1 MALSQD
7 IKERIFAA
15 ADALHAASETGEFPS
30 VEAVRQESRAGMN
43 NVVEAMK
50 EWRQN
55 QRKQVQA
62 VREPLP
68 VELHGVVQSMG
79 QSLWE
84 TAQQLANE
92 SLDAAKVAFETE
104 KSDLI
109 QLSAEQSEAFE
120 TQAAEL
126 DKAQRHIAELE
137 RQAQADKKQI
147 EVAGTILADTRDE
160 LRAAKQAADLANQR
174 AEEIERRAAEL
185 RAELNHAHTEAEAAA
200 TAAKATADS
209 LRADADRLR
218 TERDKAQQRH
228 ELAEAEGVK
237 LAANLAA
244 AQSETMKA
252 QAALA
257 GLTAKAEAAEQAH
270 QEQRKQ
276 AATEAHRAA
285 ERMTKAQAERDD
297 ATKAATEARERAAGL
312 AGQLQAMQ
320 EQNAALL
327 AAIKP
332 QGESKPKKT
341 PPAKA

>member
-15 ADALHAASETGEFPS
+15 ADSLHAASETGEFPS
-30 VEAVRQESRAGMN
+30 VEAVRQESHAGMN

-50 EWRQN
+50 EWRQK

-68 VELHGVVQSMG
+68 VELHGSVLSMG

-126 DKAQRHIAELE
+126 DKAQRNIAELE
-137 RQAQADKKQI
+137 RQALADKKQI

-160 LRAAKQAADLANQR
+160 LRAAKQTVDLANQK

-185 RAELNHAHTEAEAAA
+185 RAELNHAHAEAEAAA
-200 TAAKATADS
+200 TAANATAD
-209 LRADADRLR
+209 RMR

-228 ELAEAEGVK
+228 ELAEAENAK
-237 LAANLAA
+237 LAASLAA
-244 AQSETMKA
+244 AQGETMKA

-257 GLTAKAEAAEQAH
+257 GLAAKAEATEQAH

-276 AATEAHRAA
+276 SDAEAHRAA
-285 ERMTKAQAERDD
+285 EHMTKAQAERDD

-312 AGQLQAMQ
+312 AGQLHAMQ
-320 EQNAALL
+320 EQIAALL

-332 QGESKPKKT
+332 HGEQKPKKT

>member
-30 VEAVRQESRAGMN
+30 VEAVRQESHAGMN

-137 RQAQADKKQI
+137 RQALAAKQQI
-147 EVAGTILADTRDE
+147 EMTGTVLADTRDE
-160 LRAAKQAADLANQR
+160 LRAAKQAADLANQK

-185 RAELNHAHTEAEAAA
+185 RAELDHAHAEAETAAA
-200 TAAKATADS
+200 AAKATADS

-218 TERDKAQQRH
+218 TERDKAQQRQ
-228 ELAEAEGVK
+228 ELADAENVK
-237 LAANLAA
+237 LAASLAA
-244 AQSETMKA
+244 SQSETMKA

-276 AATEAHRAA
+276 AAAEAHRAA

-332 QGESKPKKT
+332 HGEQKPKKT

>member
-30 VEAVRQESRAGMN
+30 VEAVRQESHAGMN

-126 DKAQRHIAELE
+126 DKAQPR
-137 RQAQADKKQI
+137 
-147 EVAGTILADTRDE
+147 AG
-160 LRAAKQAADLANQR
+160 R
-174 AEEIERRAAEL
+174 AEKRLCGLLVKDLTRR
-185 RAELNHAHTEAEAAA
+185 T
-200 TAAKATADS
+200 
-209 LRADADRLR
+209 
-218 TERDKAQQRH
+218 
-228 ELAEAEGVK
+228 
-237 LAANLAA
+237 
-244 AQSETMKA
+244 
-252 QAALA
+252 
-257 GLTAKAEAAEQAH
+257 
-270 QEQRKQ
+270 
-276 AATEAHRAA
+276 
-285 ERMTKAQAERDD
+285 
-297 ATKAATEARERAAGL
+297 
-312 AGQLQAMQ
+312 
-320 EQNAALL
+320 
-327 AAIKP
+327 
-332 QGESKPKKT
+332 T
-341 PPAKA
+341 PPPPLASEGSDSPSVVRDAGGGALRFLDCTPD

>member
-109 QLSAEQSEAFE
+109 
-120 TQAAEL
+120 
-126 DKAQRHIAELE
+126 
-137 RQAQADKKQI
+137 
-147 EVAGTILADTRDE
+147 
-160 LRAAKQAADLANQR
+160 
-174 AEEIERRAAEL
+174 
-185 RAELNHAHTEAEAAA
+185 
-200 TAAKATADS
+200 
-209 LRADADRLR
+209 
-218 TERDKAQQRH
+218 
-228 ELAEAEGVK
+228 
-237 LAANLAA
+237 
-244 AQSETMKA
+244 
-252 QAALA
+252 
-257 GLTAKAEAAEQAH
+257 
-270 QEQRKQ
+270 
-276 AATEAHRAA
+276 
-285 ERMTKAQAERDD
+285 
-297 ATKAATEARERAAGL
+297 
-312 AGQLQAMQ
+312 
-320 EQNAALL
+320 
-327 AAIKP
+327 
-332 QGESKPKKT
+332 
-341 PPAKA
+341 